1 MSKTNQRIQVTRE
14 VNDPFARVPKNL
26 LDDDSMSWKAKGI
39 LAYLLSK
46 PESWKLRVN
55 DIAQRSTDGESSV
68 RTALKEL
75 QATGYAKL
83 ERVKG
88 DDGKIAEW
96 VWHVS
101 DKPAFLPKKPDGGFP
116 DVEKPEVEK
125 PHVENRRLSK
135 KDYSKKDYSK
145 KDNIPSTD
153 SKPVPMTERCKR
165 IYEAY
170 PRKVGRAAALRAIVK
185 ACRVNDPATVEAA
198 ARKFGA
204 LWAHVP
210 IDRMTYVPY
219 PATWFNQE
227 RFLDDP
233 ATWPSPK
240 PEDRA
245 AQDDG
250 SGWDLDEFMAD
261 VNRKEGAHA

>member
-14 VNDPFARVPKNL
+14 INDPFARVPKTL

-46 PESWKLRVN
+46 PESWKLRVK
-55 DIAQRSTDGESSV
+55 DIAQRSTDGETAV

-75 QATGYAKL
+75 QSAGYARL
-83 ERVKG
+83 ERRKS

-96 VWHVS
+96 VWHVA
-101 DKPAFLPKKPDGGFP
+101 DKPAFLPKKPDSENP
-116 DVEKPEVEK
+116 HVEKPEVEK

-145 KDNIPSTD
+145 KDNTSSTD
-153 SKPVPMTERCKR
+153 PKSEPLTERYKR
-165 IYEAY
+165 IYDAY

-185 ACRVNDPATVEAA
+185 ACHYNDPATIEAA
-198 ARKFGA
+198 AQKFGA
-204 LWAHVP
+204 LWEGVP
-210 IDRMTYVPY
+210 IDRMTYVPH

-245 AQDDG
+245 EQDDG
-250 SGWDLDEFMAD
+250 GGWDLDEFMAD
-261 VNRKEGAHA
+261 VNRKAGAHA